1 MKTCEEKKIE
11 IPAAAARVAQ
21 GKVAASQMSLEAAA
35 SGDVLPH
42 PPPPLSPPVSKD
54 KQVNR

>member
-1 MKTCEEKKIE
+1 MKICEEKKIE
-11 IPAAAARVAQ
+11 IPAEAALVAR

-42 PPPPLSPPVSKD
+42 PPPPLSPPVRHGI
-54 KQVNR
+54 NR